1 MYYKKIILNGS
12 CFNERKIEVATTSAL
27 TKLDFLK
34 DITLEVS
41 WDRRESRYQAPS
53 EKSFTSYKSAF
64 KKFCD
69 WFLNIYC

>member
-12 CFNERKIEVATTSAL
+12 CFNEREIEVATTSAL

-53 EKSFTSYKSAF
+53 EKKM
-64 KKFCD
+64 
-69 WFLNIYC
+69 